1 MSFFRRVGTLFLD
14 VVETVVIALAIF
26 VIAYLFLFQP
36 HQVRGSSMYPNF
48 HDGDYL
54 LTDKIS
60 YRLNQPKRGDVVI
73 FVAPKNEEY
82 DYIKRVIGI
91 PGDIVE
97 ITQDYKVKLNTQ
109 ILDEPYL
116 PSDYQTFGGSFLE
129 AGKTI
134 NVPQEEYFVL
144 GDNRNHSSDSREWG
158 FVPRK
163 NIIGKAWFRYWPFNQ
178 MGLISPRN
186 TISSQKQETSNQ

>member
-1 MSFFRRVGTLFLD
+1 MSFFRRIGTLFLD
-14 VVETVVIALAIF
+14 VMETVVIALAIF

-60 YRLNQPKRGDVVI
+60 YRLNQPKRGDVVV

-82 DYIKRVIGI
+82 EYIKRIIGI
-91 PGDIVE
+91 PGDTVSITEDDRVKINNE
-97 ITQDYKVKLNTQ
+97 ILNET
-109 ILDEPYL
+109 YL
-116 PSDYQTFGGSFLE
+116 PSDFKTFGGSFLE
-129 AGKTI
+129 IGKTV
-134 NVPQEEYFVL
+134 NVSQGEYFVL

-163 NIIGKAWFRYWPFNQ
+163 NIIGKAWFKYWPVSQ
-178 MGLISPRN
+178 MGIIP
-186 TISSQKQETSNQ
+186 SSEKMLSGS